1 MDFDF
6 NGGLVFLI
14 IWIASSIALLIYLLK
29 SETPVELSLST
40 WTRRLGASII
50 DGLLIVISI
59 KFVFVPLGW
68 TSAAGAVPVIYF
80 GMLEAS
86 KWQASI
92 GKRLLGIK
100 VVTEAGGQ
108 ISYVKATFRLVGV
121 FINYFLFV
129 SSLGLVLLSK
139 RNQLIHDKMTNTF
152 VVTK

>member
-6 NGGLVFLI
+6 NGGLIFLI
-14 IWIASSIALLIYLLK
+14 IWVAASAALLIYLLK

-40 WTRRLGASII
+40 WTRRLGASFI

-86 KWQASI
+86 KWQASV

-100 VVTEAGGQ
+100 VVNESGEKIGFAKAALRLLGVY
-108 ISYVKATFRLVGV
+108 IS
-121 FINYFLFV
+121 NFLAV
-129 SSLGLVLLSK
+129 TSLGLIFLSK
-139 RNQLIHDKMTNTF
+139 RNQLVHDKMTNTF